1 MTGFEWL
8 AVVMFVLFLILIL
21 SGYPVA
27 FSFAG
32 TAIAFGAIGL
42 ALGAYPLARIGLL
55 QSKWFQSMS
64 DFTLLAVPFFVFMGA
79 VFEKSGLAE
88 ELLTTIGQ
96 AMGPLRGGLALA
108 VVIVGTLLAAAT
120 GVVAAT
126 VIVMGILSL
135 PIMIKYGYDHKLATG
150 IIVASGTMAQLLP
163 PSLVLVVLS
172 DQIGVSVGK
181 LFVGALVPGLML
193 SGLYALYVL
202 YVAYVSP
209 EKAPALPLE
218 ARDLTGLQL
227 VAKMIVAVI
236 PPLALIG
243 AVLGSI
249 FAGLATPTEAG
260 AVGAFGALLL
270 AFLNKLKL
278 GWTFVFFALIIIW
291 SIGWIPWWLLI
302 ILLGVAGYLLKDTAE
317 MPTKHEWQQLGKTMR
332 SMIWSASRS
341 TANITALVLMIL
353 FCSTF
358 FGLVFDQLGGQRWVT
373 NILVNLPGGFWGF
386 VIVANIVVF
395 LLGINLEFLEI
406 SFIVMPL
413 FVPSMKLL
421 NFTENDIV
429 WFAVMMAI
437 NLNMAFISPPV
448 GFSLF
453 YLQSV
458 APEEVETKDIHL
470 GALPFMVL
478 QGVALVIVMLVPSTV
493 TWLLERAAAA

>member
-8 AVVMFVLFLILIL
+8 AIVMFVLFLILIM

-42 ALGAYPLARIGLL
+42 ALGAFPLARMGLL
-55 QSKWFQSMS
+55 QNRWFGSMS

-88 ELLTTIGQ
+88 QLLTTIGQ

-135 PIMIKYGYDHKLATG
+135 PIMVKYGYDHKLATG

-172 DQIGVSVGK
+172 DQIGVSVGD
-181 LFVGALVPGLML
+181 LFVGALIPGLLL
-193 SGLYALYVL
+193 SGLYALYVV
-202 YVAYVSP
+202 YVAITQP
-209 EKAPALPLE
+209 EKAPALPPE
-218 ARDLTGLQL
+218 ARDLTGEELI
-227 VAKMIVAVI
+227 AKLIIAVI

-243 AVLGSI
+243 VVLGSI
-249 FAGLATPTEAG
+249 FAGIATPTEAG
-260 AVGAFGALLL
+260 AVGAFGALFLALL
-270 AFLNKLKL
+270 NRLNL
-278 GWTFVFFALIIIW
+278 GWTFVFMALIIIGLIGWLPWW
-291 SIGWIPWWLLI
+291 SIV
-302 ILLGVAGYLLKDTAE
+302 ILFGVVGYLLRNSIDYPTGAE
-317 MPTKHEWQQLGKTMR
+317 WRTLGKKMG
-332 SMIWSASRS
+332 SMIWQASRS
-341 TANITALVLMIL
+341 TSNITALVLMIL

-358 FGLVFDQLGGQRWVT
+358 FGLIFDQLGGQRWVT

-386 VIVANIVVF
+386 IIVANIAVF

-413 FVPSMKLL
+413 FVPSMDLL
-421 NFTENDIV
+421 GFTNNQVV

-458 APEEVETKDIHL
+458 APEEVETKDIHI
-470 GALPFMVL
+470 GALPFMAL
-478 QGVALVIVMLVPSTV
+478 QGVALILVMIFPSTV
-493 TWLLERAAAA
+493 TWLLERAA